1 MTSKAKKRVVL
12 PTRPEPPTFEQIL
25 EDIHG
30 ALPSDPV
37 FLSLE
42 ETTNGSPGSVQP
54 AAHGH
59 EEESGAEN
67 DREQQYQQS
76 RSFVL
81 MNQRLTEIQG
91 ALTAKCEQL
100 KQAGES
106 LECKMSEIKERAL

>member
-42 ETTNGSPGSVQP
+42 ETSEGSLQP
-54 AAHGH
+54 PAHGR
-59 EEESGAEN
+59 EEESGAEK
-67 DREQQYQQS
+67 DREHKYQQS

-81 MNQRLTEIQG
+81 MNQRLQEIQG
-91 ALTAKCEQL
+91 ILTAKCEQL

-106 LECKMSEIKERAL
+106 LECKISEIKERAL

>member
-12 PTRPEPPTFEQIL
+12 PTRPEPPTIEQIL

-37 FLSLE
+37 FLSMD
-42 ETTNGSPGSVQP
+42 ETTEGSLQPPGR
-54 AAHGH
+54 
-59 EEESGAEN
+59 EEECRAEK
-67 DREQQYQQS
+67 DREQQYQRS

-81 MNQRLTEIQG
+81 MNQRLQEIQRLL
-91 ALTAKCEQL
+91 AAKCEHL

-106 LECKMSEIKERAL
+106 LEYNIAEIKERAL